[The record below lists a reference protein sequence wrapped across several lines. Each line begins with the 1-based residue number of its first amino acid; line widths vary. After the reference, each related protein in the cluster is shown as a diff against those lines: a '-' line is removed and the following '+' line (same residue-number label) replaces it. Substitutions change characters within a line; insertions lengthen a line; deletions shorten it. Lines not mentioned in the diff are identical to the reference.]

1 MITRGRL
8 TGLVALAWVSMVAA
22 GCADPASDAAINP
35 GNDRGGSGGAGGAPG
50 SALVHCNIAS
60 IVSNHCTLCHGG
72 PPARYGAPFPLLSAA
87 DFHGRTS
94 SGKAI
99 HERAIEVLQADDRTA
114 MPPIGTPASETLSS
128 AQRQNLLA
136 WLKDGA
142 PAQAEDGCRITDPEA
157 PGAGGTGGAGGIGG
171 AGGEGGVGGG
181 AGGQGGVSGVGGE
194 GGIGGVGGGGGGEG
208 GVSGSGQG
216 GTGGSG
222 GAVKTG
228 LYLEPYPGWDQ
239 GVECYKFV
247 AHSGNKTG
255 KRMVGAVTDGYVGF
269 SFMPPW
275 QGTRYIRAMRN
286 VIDNKEVVH
295 HFLLYQE
302 PGAVADGAVS
312 AQIGAH
318 PTGQLIHGWAPG
330 GSEAYNSPDIGAEL
344 VSTRGYLLELHYNSR
359 NASATD
365 ASGAELCVT
374 ATKPANVAAVS
385 WVGTDAINGTTA
397 TGTCRPARGQQ
408 VRIFAGSPH
417 MHVKGRRMRVV
428 VNRAGGGQEVVHDE
442 AFSFENQR
450 MYPEDIT
457 LNAGDYLTTTCTY
470 SSPATFGSGTNQEMC
485 YWFAG
490 HYPAGALAD
499 GLPVGTLIHGANACL
514 GQ

>member
-1 MITRGRL
+1 
-8 TGLVALAWVSMVAA
+8 
-22 GCADPASDAAINP
+22 
-35 GNDRGGSGGAGGAPG
+35 
-50 SALVHCNIAS
+50 VHCNIAS
-60 IVSNHCTLCHGG
+60 IISNHCTLCHGG
-72 PPARYGAPFPLLSAA
+72 PPARYGAPMTLMNPG
-87 DFHGRTS
+87 DFHGRAS
-94 SGKAI
+94 NGQPI
-99 HERAIEVLQADDRTA
+99 HERAIALLQASDRTT
-114 MPPIGTPASETLSS
+114 MPPIGTPAYETLTAERRSY
-128 AQRQNLLA
+128 LLQ

-142 PAQAEDGCRITDPEA
+142 PADPSGCRITDPEA
-157 PGAGGTGGAGGIGG
+157 SGSGGIGG
-171 AGGEGGVGGG
+171 AGGASGASGEGGAGGQGGAGGAGGQGGVGGG
-181 AGGQGGVSGVGGE
+181 AGGQGGASGQGGY
-194 GGIGGVGGGGGGEG
+194 GGVGGGGQGGIG
-208 GVSGSGQG
+208 GSGGG
-216 GTGGSG
+216 GTGGTG
-222 GAVKTG
+222 GTVKTG

-239 GVECYKFV
+239 GVECYKLV

-255 KRMVGAVTDGYVGF
+255 KRAVGAVTDGYVGF

-275 QGTRYIRAMRN
+275 QGTRYVRALRN
-286 VIDNKEVVH
+286 VIDNKQVVH

-359 NASATD
+359 DASATD
-365 ASGAELCVT
+365 ASGVELCVT
-374 ATKPANVAAVS
+374 QGKPANIAAVS

-397 TGTCRPARGQQ
+397 TGTCRPARPQQ
-408 VRIFAGSPH
+408 IRIFAGSPH
-417 MHVKGRRMRVV
+417 MHTKGRRMKVV
-428 VNRAGGGQEVVHDE
+428 INRAGGGQEIAHDE
-442 AFSFENQR
+442 AFTFENQR
-450 MYPEDIT
+450 MYPEEIT
-457 LNAGDYLTTTCTY
+457 LNPGDYLTTTCTY